1 MQDHD
6 EITKKMLQ
14 YASSLETQD
23 ALLHAPARMK
33 SEILEQSRKPEVQ
46 LAVYTNRFTRR
57 IEFLLYSLRVGFA
70 VTFALYMLVGCTRFV
85 NPQTLS
91 YESQHP
97 PISST
102 LHQKS
107 QELSSYLNQLTQS
120 FFETEVLEK

>member
-6 EITKKMLQ
+6 EITEKMLQ

-46 LAVYTNRFTRR
+46 FAVYKNRFSRR
-57 IEFLLYSLRVGFA
+57 MEFFLYSIRVGFA
-70 VTFALYMLVGCTRFV
+70 VSFALYMLVGCTHFV

-91 YESQHP
+91 YEPRHP
-97 PISST
+97 HISST

-107 QELSSYLNQLTQS
+107 QELSTYLNQFTQS
-120 FFETEVLEK
+120 FFETEVLEE